1 MGGFISQGS
10 SNLREQP
17 VATTATTSGNS
28 GSLAGYGPA
37 VALRAQ
43 LRVTAASGTTPT
55 LDVVIEDTL
64 DGGATWNTVGTFA
77 QMTAAGRQV
86 INVTNAF
93 ADNIRISWAVGGGTP
108 SFTFAIDWV
117 AITHT
122 S

>member
-43 LRVTAASGTTPT
+43 LRVTA
-55 LDVVIEDTL
+55 
-64 DGGATWNTVGTFA
+64 
-77 QMTAAGRQV
+77 
-86 INVTNAF
+86 
-93 ADNIRISWAVGGGTP
+93 NIRISWAVAGATP